1 MTERVEPADF
11 APWSDGG
18 DLSGFQWY
26 RTLVD
31 TVAEGVFQLDAD
43 DRIIAI
49 DDTLL
54 ELTGYDREVIR
65 GEHISQLVGGFGTD
79 ALGGDENGSGG
90 DGDADSDPGS
100 DGDGD
105 ADTDRNAGTD
115 GDEGRDGTASD
126 DEGGVTS
133 TEGVIRT
140 AAGTEIPCELRLGT
154 VPADNGRRGTVGVV
168 RDLESRPSEGASPAE
183 LRRGREH
190 RPAGR
195 AGRGVRVRLVS
206 LVRIDYC
213 SARGADVGVFVLDEA
228 FDVAWV
234 NDAIERYFGLDS
246 TAVVDRDKREL
257 LDEIIAERVS
267 DPDRFVETLSATYD
281 DNSDTERLD
290 CHVTPSEDRR
300 NAGSNTEVNRSNP
313 ARTRADASNST
324 TTSPNST
331 DAPTS
336 SAG

>member
-183 LRRGREH
+183 LETGESTDRPVEPAAASESGSFRSFESITAVLEGPTWAFSSSTKRSTSRGSTTRSSDTSASTRRRWSIGTNASYQMRSS
-190 RPAGR
+190 PSGSAI
-195 AGRGVRVRLVS
+195 
-206 LVRIDYC
+206 RID
-213 SARGADVGVFVLDEA
+213 SSRRSVRPTMTTATP
-228 FDVAWV
+228 
-234 NDAIERYFGLDS
+234 NDS
-246 TAVVDRDKREL
+246 T
-257 LDEIIAERVS
+257 
-267 DPDRFVETLSATYD
+267 
-281 DNSDTERLD
+281 
-290 CHVTPSEDRR
+290 VT
-300 NAGSNTEVNRSNP
+300 
-313 ARTRADASNST
+313 
-324 TTSPNST
+324 
-331 DAPTS
+331 
-336 SAG
+336 

>member
-115 GDEGRDGTASD
+115 GDEGRDGTQRAMTRARRHLDRGSNPD
-126 DEGGVTS
+126 GRWHRNS
-133 TEGVIRT
+133 LRT
-140 AAGTEIPCELRLGT
+140 TPRDGACRQR
-154 VPADNGRRGTVGVV
+154 PARDGRR
-168 RDLESRPSEGASPAE
+168 RSRPRVATVRGRVAGGIGD
-183 LRRGREH
+183 GREH

-257 LDEIIAERVS
+257 QMRS
-267 DPDRFVETLSATYD
+267 SPSGSAIRIDSSRRSVRPTMTTATPND
-281 DNSDTERLD
+281 ST
-290 CHVTPSEDRR
+290 VT
-300 NAGSNTEVNRSNP
+300 
-313 ARTRADASNST
+313 
-324 TTSPNST
+324 
-331 DAPTS
+331 
-336 SAG
+336 